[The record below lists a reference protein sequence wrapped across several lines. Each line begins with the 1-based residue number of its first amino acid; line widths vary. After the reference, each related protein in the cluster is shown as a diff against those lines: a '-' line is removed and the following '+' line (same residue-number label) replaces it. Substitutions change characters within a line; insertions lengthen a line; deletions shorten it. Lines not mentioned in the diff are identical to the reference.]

1 MNDVLKFE
9 CLWIKSTGNNYNALN
24 ISQWLL
30 KNKRV
35 SSALVN
41 FGKLVDDT

>member
-9 CLWIKSTGNNYNALN
+9 CLWIKSNNNALN

-30 KNKRV
+30 KDKRV
-35 SSALVN
+35 SPALVN
-41 FGKLVDDT
+41 FGKLVDET